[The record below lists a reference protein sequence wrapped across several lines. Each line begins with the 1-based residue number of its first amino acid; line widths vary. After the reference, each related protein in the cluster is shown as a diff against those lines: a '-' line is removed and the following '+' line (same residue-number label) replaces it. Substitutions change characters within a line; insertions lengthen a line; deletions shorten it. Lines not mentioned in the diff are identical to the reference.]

1 MRRGVWRFPILA
13 ALGGGLLAGCSASS
27 KSTGPGPGVPV
38 ALAVLSGPSGSVQD
52 RATLNPSPVVQVV
65 DSRGDAVNDAGVAVT
80 VTLTGGGSLSGNTGA
95 TTNSSG
101 QASFP
106 NLSISGTVGI
116 RQLSFSATGL
126 SPVSTAGF
134 TLVAGPAQSLLPNS
148 TQSQSG
154 LVGQAVT
161 VKPSVKV
168 VDADGNGVSG
178 VAVTF
183 AVTAGGGSVTGANQ
197 TTGSTG
203 AATVGSWT
211 LGSSAGLNTV
221 QASAAGL
228 SGSPLNFDATGG
240 ATISNFTIN
249 IQYIT
254 QPTATQAQ
262 AFALAKA
269 RWESLITGDLGDFNI
284 NGINTGA
291 NCGNQT
297 LSGTTNDLLILV
309 ELVPIDGVGNILGA
323 ASPCFLRSSNNLTVI
338 GYMKFDTADLAN
350 LETNGQL
357 NDVILHEMG
366 HVLGFGTLWESP
378 APFNLLMATTA
389 SATSTTVGFTGANA
403 VAAFVG
409 TNHGTGSTVPVE
421 DQFGTG
427 TARAHWSETLF
438 GSELMTGFIDGTI
451 RPLSATSVQSL
462 KDLGYVTNPAAADPF
477 DFTNPVTLRA
487 AGPVPAPVSLGDD
500 VLHIPVYTLDP
511 VTGHRA
517 LVRLPLNRQ

>member
-1 MRRGVWRFPILA
+1 MNTTPRRSALRGHHRFNVRGSLWRFPVVA

-27 KSTGPGPGVPV
+27 KGTGPNNPP
-38 ALAVLSGPSGSVQD
+38 QD
-52 RATLNPSPVVQVV
+52 ILPASSQAQTVQVGQPV
-65 DSRGDAVNDAGVAVT
+65 PLRPSVKITDANGAPVSGVT
-80 VTLTGGGSLSGNTGA
+80 VT
-95 TTNSSG
+95 
-101 QASFP
+101 
-106 NLSISGTVGI
+106 
-116 RQLSFSATGL
+116 
-126 SPVSTAGF
+126 F
-134 TLVAGPAQSLLPNS
+134 T
-148 TQSQSG
+148 
-154 LVGQAVT
+154 
-161 VKPSVKV
+161 
-168 VDADGNGVSG
+168 
-178 VAVTF
+178 
-183 AVTAGGGSVTGANQ
+183 VTAGGGSITGASQ
-197 TTGSTG
+197 TSNSSGI
-203 AATVGSWT
+203 ATVGSWT
-211 LGSSAGLNTV
+211 VSGTAGFNAL
-221 QASAAGL
+221 QASSSGL
-228 SGSPLNFDATGG
+228 AGSPVNFDAVGVTQV
-240 ATISNFTIN
+240 SNFTIN

-269 RWESLITGDLGDFNI
+269 RWESLVTGDLGDFNI
-284 NGINTGA
+284 NGVNTGTS
-291 NCGNQT
+291 CGNQT

-323 ASPCFLRSSNNLTVI
+323 ATPCFLRNSNNLTVI

-350 LETNGQL
+350 LETSGTL

-366 HVLGFGTLWESP
+366 HVLGFGTLWEPP
-378 APFNLLMATTA
+378 APFNLLTTTTA

-427 TARAHWSETLF
+427 TARAHWSESLF
-438 GSELMTGFIDGTI
+438 RSELMTGFIDGTI

-500 VLHIPVYTLDP
+500 VLRIPVYTLDP
-511 VTGHRA
+511 VTGQRA